1 MAFRCVKEMACSVEW
16 YRIKVGVLLGLWS
29 VRVNALCDLL
39 SNVWTRSFKSGSDV
53 SCWGEVVRVAMLG
66 PSVMVLMVMV
76 MVMVR
81 VMVMFGN
88 SVGVYCVHVYEEEGL
103 LCAAVGATQ

>member
-1 MAFRCVKEMACSVEW
+1 MAFRCVKEMACWVEW

-81 VMVMFGN
+81 VKLCLETVW
-88 SVGVYCVHVYEEEGL
+88 VCTVYMCTKKKGCYVL
-103 LCAAVGATQ
+103 L